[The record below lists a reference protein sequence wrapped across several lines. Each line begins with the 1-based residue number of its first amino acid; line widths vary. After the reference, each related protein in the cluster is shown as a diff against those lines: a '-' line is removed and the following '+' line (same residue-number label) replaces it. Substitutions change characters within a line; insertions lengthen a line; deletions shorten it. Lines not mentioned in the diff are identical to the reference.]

1 MELKMQ
7 FKVTDEQLI
16 EIVNK
21 YMEEHPTVGRNHVI
35 LHAFG
40 NPARIR
46 NLDKQGLITLPKPM
60 PTGSN
65 SNWARYFNID
75 RAEVNASK
83 TGMKYNVHKI
93 R

>member
-1 MELKMQ
+1 MQ

-21 YMEEHPTVGRNHVI
+21 YMEEHPNAGRNHVI

-40 NPARIR
+40 NAARIR
-46 NLDKQGLITLPKPM
+46 NLDKQGLITLPKSM

-65 SNWARYFNID
+65 SNWARYFNTD

-83 TGMKYNVHKI
+83 TGMKYNVHKT

>member
-1 MELKMQ
+1 MQ

-21 YMEEHPTVGRNHVI
+21 YMEEHPNAGRNHVI

-40 NPARIR
+40 NAARIR

-60 PTGSN
+60 PIGSN
-65 SNWARYFNID
+65 SNWARHFNID

-83 TGMKYNVHKI
+83 TGMKYNVHKT